1 MAGRDDFTEAVK
13 KDLAG
18 GVGFGFSKPD
28 CHAQPSGPSGSRV
41 SGASNVG
48 VAAHIAAAAE
58 GGPRHDPM
66 QPPEE
71 RSSRENGLWL
81 CATHGEGIDNEER
94 YTVALLVGWRESAEA
109 LARAEQGRPDP
120 DTPDSERRLVPYS
133 ICIDSCDEV
142 HRDVQEVL
150 EDVGANRCWG
160 RQYQLRR
167 MVATKL
173 AVNAF
178 EHGGVEQIEIEASDG
193 AVTLRDK
200 GDAFGIED
208 LKHGGN
214 GGRRALADLETHAK
228 GTFTLRYRRGDD
240 FNEWAP
246 LDEGSGSGGGVSFTM
261 FFQGPPR
268 GTPSKNC
275 PQENQP
281 TGGLG

>member
-13 KDLAG
+13 KELAAR
-18 GVGFGFSKPD
+18 VGYRCSKPD
-28 CHAQPSGPSGSRV
+28 CHAHTSGPSESRV

-142 HRDVQEVL
+142 HRDVQEFL

-160 RQYQLRR
+160 RQYQLGR

-173 AVNAF
+173 ALNAF

-208 LKHGGN
+208 LKHSGN
-214 GGRRALADLETHAK
+214 GRSAEDAELGKH
-228 GTFTLRYRRGDD
+228 
-240 FNEWAP
+240 
-246 LDEGSGSGGGVSFTM
+246 
-261 FFQGPPR
+261 
-268 GTPSKNC
+268 
-275 PQENQP
+275 PQRNR
-281 TGGLG
+281 

>member
-1 MAGRDDFTEAVK
+1 
-13 KDLAG
+13 
-18 GVGFGFSKPD
+18 
-28 CHAQPSGPSGSRV
+28 
-41 SGASNVG
+41 
-48 VAAHIAAAAE
+48 
-58 GGPRHDPM
+58 M

-142 HRDVQEVL
+142 HRDVQEFL

-160 RQYQLRR
+160 RQYQLGR

-173 AVNAF
+173 ALNAF

-240 FNEWAP
+240 FNEWTLVDEVAVSGVDVP
-246 LDEGSGSGGGVSFTM
+246 CSMSLERSQRSTLQEIAQRELDRLEG
-261 FFQGPPR
+261 
-268 GTPSKNC
+268 
-275 PQENQP
+275 
-281 TGGLG
+281 